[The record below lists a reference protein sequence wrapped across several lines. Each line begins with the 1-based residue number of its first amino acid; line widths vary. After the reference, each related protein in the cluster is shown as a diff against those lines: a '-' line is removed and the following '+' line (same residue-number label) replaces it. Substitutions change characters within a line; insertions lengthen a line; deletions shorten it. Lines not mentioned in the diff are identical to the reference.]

1 MVKFWRAFDID
12 IIKLNEGT
20 HEFSFDVSD
29 EFFEQIK
36 DNDLV
41 KKGNLKV
48 IVLLRKEVNLLEA
61 TFKID
66 GTVELTCDRSLEK
79 FDQAL
84 HTVEKI
90 IYKYGPEEQEIN
102 EEIFVITRDTPKIN
116 VAQLI
121 YEFIILALPIKKI
134 HPDYQDEE
142 EMEGEGRLVYW
153 SDEPEE
159 GEEENDSSKPDIED
173 QIDPRWEALKNIKK
187 KD

>member
-20 HEFSFDVSD
+20 HEFSLDVGD

-36 DNDLV
+36 GNDLV
-41 KKGNLKV
+41 KKGNLQV
-48 IVLLRKEVNLLEA
+48 TLLLRKEVNLLEA

-79 FDQAL
+79 YDQAL

-102 EEIFVITRDTPKIN
+102 EEIFMITRDTPKIN

-121 YEFIILALPIKKI
+121 YEFVILALPIKKI
-134 HPDYQDEE
+134 HPDYRDEE

-159 GEEENDSSKPDIED
+159 EEESNSSEPDTDD

>member
-1 MVKFWRAFDID
+1 MKFWRAFDID

-20 HEFSFDVSD
+20 HEFSFTVND

-36 DNDLV
+36 DNDLI
-41 KKGNLKV
+41 KKGNLEAK
-48 IVLLRKEVNLLEA
+48 VLLKKEVNLLEA
-61 TFKID
+61 TFIID

-84 HTVEKI
+84 HTSEKI

-102 EEIFVITRDTPKIN
+102 EEIFMITRDTPKIN

-121 YEFIILALPIKKI
+121 YEFIVLALPIKKI
-134 HPDYQDEE
+134 HPDYRDEE

-153 SDEPEE
+153 SDEQDE
-159 GEEENDSSKPDIED
+159 GAEENDASELDPND